1 MKNKLIAIVLT
12 TAVIGGVGSTAYAAE
27 ISSNNTSNVVVSKS
41 KSNCSYK
48 KKHDRLSKKKHPFH
62 HLVCNNRPTNCP
74 GNGDIEEVVPPTI
87 EDIPSIDEVI
97 PPTIEDTP
105 SIDEVIPPTIE
116 DTPSIDEVVP
126 PTTEDTPSIDE
137 VVPPTIEDTPSVD
150 EVVPPTIGDT
160 PSVDEV
166 VPPTIEETPSV
177 SDKFMA
183 EVEQKIYEKINEERS
198 KAGVATLS
206 YNSTMEKYARIKSQ
220 DMGDRGYFDHVDPEG
235 NLITVKMQQDGV
247 RYNAWGENIA
257 YIGGVSDA
265 DALATQFMNNWM
277 NSQGH
282 RENILSTN
290 FTSVGVGVYKSG
302 NRVYATQ
309 EFYR

>member
-1 MKNKLIAIVLT
+1 MKNKLIAIILT

-27 ISSNNTSNVVVSKS
+27 ISSNNTSNVVVSK
-41 KSNCSYK
+41 NCRYK

-62 HLVCNNRPTNCP
+62 HLGCNRPNNRPNNCP
-74 GNGDIEEVVPPTI
+74 GNGDINELPPI
-87 EDIPSIDEVI
+87 
-97 PPTIEDTP
+97 IEDTP

-126 PTTEDTPSIDE
+126 PTT
-137 VVPPTIEDTPSVD
+137 
-150 EVVPPTIGDT
+150 GDT

-177 SDKFMA
+177 NDKFMA
-183 EVEQKIYEKINEERS
+183 QVEQKIYQKINEERS
-198 KAGVATLS
+198 KAGVAPLS

-265 DALATQFMNNWM
+265 DALATQFMKNWM

-282 RENILSTN
+282 RENILSSN

>member
-1 MKNKLIAIVLT
+1 MKNKLIAIILT

-87 EDIPSIDEVI
+87 ED
-97 PPTIEDTP
+97 
-105 SIDEVIPPTIE
+105 
-116 DTPSIDEVVP
+116 TPSIDEVVP

-137 VVPPTIEDTPSVD
+137 VVPPTT
-150 EVVPPTIGDT
+150 GDT

-166 VPPTIEETPSV
+166 IPPTIEETPSV

-282 RENILSTN
+282 RENILSSN

>member
-27 ISSNNTSNVVVSKS
+27 ISSNNTSNVVVSK
-41 KSNCSYK
+41 NCRYK

-62 HLVCNNRPTNCP
+62 HLGCNRPNNRPNNCP
-74 GNGDIEEVVPPTI
+74 GNGDINELPPII
-87 EDIPSIDEVI
+87 EDTPSIDEVI

-126 PTTEDTPSIDE
+126 PTT
-137 VVPPTIEDTPSVD
+137 
-150 EVVPPTIGDT
+150 GDT

-177 SDKFMA
+177 NDKFMA
-183 EVEQKIYEKINEERS
+183 QVEQKIYQKINEERS
-198 KAGVATLS
+198 KAGVAPLS

-265 DALATQFMNNWM
+265 DALATQFMKNWM

-290 FTSVGVGVYKSG
+290 FASVGVGVYKSG

>member
-41 KSNCSYK
+41 CRYK

-62 HLVCNNRPTNCP
+62 HLGCNRPNNRPNNCP
-74 GNGDIEEVVPPTI
+74 GNGDINELPPII
-87 EDIPSIDEVI
+87 EDTPSIDEVI

-126 PTTEDTPSIDE
+126 PTT
-137 VVPPTIEDTPSVD
+137 
-150 EVVPPTIGDT
+150 GDT

-177 SDKFMA
+177 NDKFMA
-183 EVEQKIYEKINEERS
+183 QVEQKIYQKINEERS
-198 KAGVATLS
+198 KAGVAPLS

-265 DALATQFMNNWM
+265 DALATQFMKNWM

-290 FTSVGVGVYKSG
+290 FASVGVGVYKSG

>member
-12 TAVIGGVGSTAYAAE
+12 TSIIGGVGSTAYAAG
-27 ISSNNTSNVVVSKS
+27 IGSNDTSNVVVRK
-41 KSNCSYK
+41 CSYK
-48 KKHDRLSKKKHPFH
+48 KRHDRLFKKRHPFYNGG
-62 HLVCNNRPTNCP
+62 CTNRPNNGTE
-74 GNGDIEEVVPPTI
+74 NGDIDEIIPPIIGDKPSKDEVIPPTT
-87 EDIPSIDEVI
+87 EDKPSIDEVI
-97 PPTIEDTP
+97 PPTTG
-105 SIDEVIPPTIE
+105 DESSKDDVIPPT
-116 DTPSIDEVVP
+116 TGDESSKDDVTP
-126 PTTEDTPSIDE
+126 PTTDN
-137 VVPPTIEDTPSVD
+137 TPSVN
-150 EVVPPTIGDT
+150 
-160 PSVDEV
+160 
-166 VPPTIEETPSV
+166 
-177 SDKFMA
+177 DKFMA
-183 EVEQKIYEKINEERS
+183 QVEQKIFEKVNEERA
-198 KAGVATLS
+198 KAGVSTLS

-265 DALATQFMNNWM
+265 DALATQFMKNWM

-290 FTSVGVGVYKSG
+290 FASVGVGVYKSG